1 MQLITALK
9 RIEQFL
15 FNPFFGI
22 WSSRKKDCLEKVNKD
37 KPTSIIVY
45 NFFLYIL
52 SETIILT

>member
-22 WSSRKKDCLEKVNKD
+22 WGRRGKHCLEKVNKD
-37 KPTSIIVY
+37 KLASIIVD